1 MEQILNYNSFKLSKH
16 KPILKKNIGDFIL
29 YKGYKDKEIQKYKII
44 DIRHTQYNNL
54 GEWDYI
60 LKRNNKTVIISQ
72 TDLFPEIEKGYNH
85 PKFGFL
91 GWINNT
97 GNGYAISFIR
107 YAGWSG
113 NLFKTEKSAKDYL
126 EQLYIESMRDAFY
139 NLWRHHFSFTDSD
152 IKTDNMPDKT
162 KMVKLASEQF
172 DRYHIPENEILKMAN
187 DLLEELKVNGGR

>member
-1 MEQILNYNSFKLSKH
+1 MEQILKYNSFKLSKH
-16 KPILKKNIGDFIL
+16 KPVLKKNIGDFIL

-107 YAGWSG
+107 YNGWSG
-113 NLFKTEKSAKDYL
+113 NLFKTEKQAQLYL
-126 EQLYIESMRDAFY
+126 EQLYIEYMRDGFY

-172 DRYHIPENEILKMAN
+172 DRYHIPENEILKMAD